1 MNNVITLP
9 PKLTLIKFIQIL
21 FILNFPLQSF
31 ASNHNVET
39 KQLKSK
45 NATFSSYCRQL
56 DEGKEYDGTLEYT
69 CYFPSQT
76 LSQAYI
82 TLTNFD
88 DYRHAGLKNKLP
100 TKNLNYLI
108 KSKTK
113 GDETFDYQWMTD
125 KRVKIVAE
133 KEMESSTYLFEEMKT
148 QTHLLLIEETGY

>member
-1 MNNVITLP
+1 MDAGNHY
-9 PKLTLIKFIQIL
+9 LIVKKFIRTL
-21 FILNFPLQSF
+21 FILIFPLQAF
-31 ASNHNVET
+31 ANNHNFEA
-39 KQLKSK
+39 KQLQSK

-69 CYFPSQT
+69 CYFPNQT

-82 TLTNFD
+82 TLINLD

-100 TKNLNYLI
+100 TKNLSYLI
-108 KSKTK
+108 ESKTK
-113 GDETFDYQWMTD
+113 GYETFDYQWMTD

-148 QTHLLLIEETGY
+148 QTHLLLTEETGY